1 MSQDHLGPVHAG
13 LCAGH
18 GGLPLLH
25 HHDRLHLLQ
34 GRGRHAAPGTGDR
47 LAASITTRAAN
58 KPSEKFSQSR
68 RRSLLGPSPG

>member
-1 MSQDHLGPVHAG
+1 MSQDHAGPVHAW

-34 GRGRHAAPGTGDR
+34 GGGRHAAPGAQETERQD
-47 LAASITTRAAN
+47 AC
-58 KPSEKFSQSR
+58 
-68 RRSLLGPSPG
+68 